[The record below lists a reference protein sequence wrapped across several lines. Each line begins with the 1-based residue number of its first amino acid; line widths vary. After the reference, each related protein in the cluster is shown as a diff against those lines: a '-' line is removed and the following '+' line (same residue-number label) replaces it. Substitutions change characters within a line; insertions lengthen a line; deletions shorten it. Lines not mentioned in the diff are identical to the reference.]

1 MLKILI
7 KKQLMEIF
15 RQYFYDAKKN
25 KARLKTSTTL
35 WFIFFGLVMIMLCG
49 MFFSLAY
56 VFGALIKMDLT
67 WFYFIIMSVLAV
79 LLGAFGSVFNTFS
92 MLYMGKDNDLLLS
105 LPIPEKFIIVSR
117 LVGVYLLGT
126 MYSVSVTLP
135 TLVVYFIDAGF
146 HIGALF
152 GGIIWMLV
160 ISVIVLLLSCLLGF
174 VVAKVSTK
182 LKHKNFITV
191 FIALVGFGLYYFVCF
206 KLTTIMDN
214 IVTNALTYGK
224 NVKESAYG
232 LYLFGMMPTGDIV
245 SILIFVAISVVMV
258 AAVWFLLSKTFI
270 SIATSTGATVRIEY
284 KEKLAKQKGVFQAL
298 LAKEFARFFGSA
310 TYMLNCG
317 LSVVLIPI
325 FGIVILIKAND
336 VQELISEIVGTN
348 TDVIALGI
356 IISLCW
362 LASMNDIVAPSVAL
376 EGKNLWVLRSLPVS
390 TISILRAK
398 ILLHLILTVVP
409 LFFTSVCACVA
420 FHLTPVENV
429 FVIVEPILIAVLFA
443 LFGMFLG
450 LEKKPN
456 LNWTNEMYPIKQ
468 SMSVMLA
475 LFAGWAYIGIIVALY
490 FAVVSFGVIPYLCI
504 VSVVNLFF
512 IALLEVWLH
521 KRAVILFE
529 KL

>member
-1 MLKILI
+1 M
-7 KKQLMEIF
+7 
-15 RQYFYDAKKN
+15 
-25 KARLKTSTTL
+25 
-35 WFIFFGLVMIMLCG
+35 
-49 MFFSLAY
+49 
-56 VFGALIKMDLT
+56 
-67 WFYFIIMSVLAV
+67 
-79 LLGAFGSVFNTFS
+79 
-92 MLYMGKDNDLLLS
+92 
-105 LPIPEKFIIVSR
+105 
-117 LVGVYLLGT
+117 
-126 MYSVSVTLP
+126 
-135 TLVVYFIDAGF
+135 
-146 HIGALF
+146 
-152 GGIIWMLV
+152 
-160 ISVIVLLLSCLLGF
+160 
-174 VVAKVSTK
+174 
-182 LKHKNFITV
+182 
-191 FIALVGFGLYYFVCF
+191 
-206 KLTTIMDN
+206 
-214 IVTNALTYGK
+214 
-224 NVKESAYG
+224 
-232 LYLFGMMPTGDIV
+232 
-245 SILIFVAISVVMV
+245 
-258 AAVWFLLSKTFI
+258 
-270 SIATSTGATVRIEY
+270 
-284 KEKLAKQKGVFQAL
+284 
-298 LAKEFARFFGSA
+298 
-310 TYMLNCG
+310 
-317 LSVVLIPI
+317 LIPI